1 MSGWM
6 NTHFGPWAFAL
17 SLIKACYLASY
28 PAEIRQGFG
37 GSFWRFYKT
46 INLNTSGSIP
56 IISAPQRQAA
66 KHSPQAWDHFQAP
79 RWGYNPAKI
88 GSDFATG
95 HSKIMQKKSEDY
107 DDDGSHN
114 SAFKTLQLS
123 IRGGVIFRNASPGG
137 SELLWMTSKTLEK
150 DSKERMAANMK
161 MIDKLIENME
171 D

>member
-28 PAEIRQGFG
+28 PAEIRQCFG

-66 KHSPQAWDHFQAP
+66 KHSPQAWNHFQAP
-79 RWGYNPAKI
+79 RWGYNP
-88 GSDFATG
+88 DFATG

-114 SAFKTLQLS
+114 TAFKTLQLS
-123 IRGGVIFRNASPGG
+123 RGGVIFRKQVLVAVNCCGWQARRWKRTQRRGWQPIWRWSIN
-137 SELLWMTSKTLEK
+137 W
-150 DSKERMAANMK
+150 
-161 MIDKLIENME
+161 
-171 D
+171 